1 MLICRT
7 PGIAISL
14 MGMATPDEVKT
25 DVQVALEAL
34 GVVPSKTA
42 DLEAEVLK
50 EVKEI
55 LKPVMNTTWKVGLT
69 DNRK

>member
-1 MLICRT
+1 
-7 PGIAISL
+7 
-14 MGMATPDEVKT
+14 MGMASPAEVQT

-42 DLEAEVLK
+42 ELEAEVLK
-50 EVKEI
+50 EVKDI
-55 LKPVMNTTWKVGLT
+55 LKPVMNTTWKVGLQ